1 MNITWY
7 GERCVRIEAKE
18 GSVLI
23 DPFDPK
29 GSGLRGPSIKD
40 DIVLLSDAAQPGAVL
55 DRINEDAFVVRG
67 PGEYERK
74 GIAVRG
80 VQAYQDSQQGRELG
94 LCTVYLV
101 TADDM
106 TVCHLGGLGQEK
118 LTDEQLEAL
127 GDPDVLIVP
136 AGGQSALDDKAAAA
150 LATHIEPKVVIP
162 VGKDGKPD
170 RFVKEL
176 GLPVQKAP
184 SFRIQKK
191 QLPADQTLLVVLER

>member
-7 GERCVRIEAKE
+7 GERCVRIESKE

-29 GSGLRGPSIKD
+29 EAGLRGPSMKD
-40 DIVLLSDAAQPGAVL
+40 DIVLLSSAAQPAAVT

-80 VQAYQDSQQGRELG
+80 LQAYQDSQEGRELG

-118 LTDEQLEAL
+118 LTDEQMEAL
-127 GDPDVLIVP
+127 GDPDILIVP

-150 LATHIEPKVVIP
+150 LATAIEPKVVIP
-162 VGKDGKPD
+162 VGSAEKPD

-176 GLPVQKAP
+176 GLPVQRVP